1 MLDRLLGK
9 TSEEMETQADPP
21 SLQGGQVNRVVTG
34 HVAENTFCRSSS
46 PPSPTSPT
54 PDLDSRTLAEHF
66 GLELPPYATT
76 ETINGLL
83 AAAMLDGRIAPKAIT
98 DLHAEVWAA
107 VGALEWE
114 IGTGLVSRKP
124 RLVGGRPLADWL
136 TLDDVARLLREGGR

>member
-1 MLDRLLGK
+1 MAGCLLCGLWGRRVEIGAHLCPK
-9 TSEEMETQADPP
+9 ETSAGLVNETAA
-21 SLQGGQVNRVVTG
+21 RV
-34 HVAENTFCRSSS
+34 
-46 PPSPTSPT
+46 

-66 GLELPPYATT
+66 DLELPPYATT

-83 AAAMLDGRIAPKAIT
+83 ADALLDGRIDRNALT
-98 DLHAEVWAA
+98 DLHGEVWAA
-107 VGALEWE
+107 VCALEWE